1 MSARKVRF
9 NADDQSSTTGSSH
22 SSGSQYADARYNVV
36 ALQDALTKTLQQLDD
51 CRALAHRYKED
62 ASTAKARVSALEN
75 TVSTL
80 TSDNKDQDRQIK
92 DLRLKNDALKK
103 KLRDRQDATPSE
115 APPSSPARSKKPREK
130 HPGADELEKDRLKE
144 RFDRSPPSSTV
155 TSGSSNNKPPSSAK
169 PPAHQ
174 RRLSVTAERPLY
186 LEPYGSSAPTSS
198 RRPATGQQYMQQES
212 VPQYSSSRPAR
223 GTVEVPFYE
232 DGNYHCH
239 PLPDPRRSY

>member
-36 ALQDALTKTLQQLDD
+36 ALQDTLTKTLQQLDD
-51 CRALAHRYKED
+51 CRALAHRHKED

-92 DLRLKNDALKK
+92 DLRQKNDALKK
-103 KLRDRQDATPSE
+103 KLRDRQDAPPSSD
-115 APPSSPARSKKPREK
+115 ARSSPARSKKPREK
-130 HPGADELEKDRLKE
+130 HPDADELERDRLKE

-155 TSGSSNNKPPSSAK
+155 TSKPP
-169 PPAHQ
+169 PHQ
-174 RRLSVTAERPLY
+174 RRLSVTAERPY
-186 LEPYGSSAPTSS
+186 VEPYGPSAPRGMPASPVVPTSS
-198 RRPATGQQYMQQES
+198 RRPATGQQYMQQEP

-232 DGNYHCH
+232 DGNYYCH
-239 PLPDPRRSY
+239 PLPDPRRPH